1 MDARSVGVV
10 EAVRASDFLL
20 GKDEWGSNWIAAYR
34 RKQAAAAA

>member
-1 MDARSVGVV
+1 MDARSTEVV

-34 RKQAAAAA
+34 RKQAAAA